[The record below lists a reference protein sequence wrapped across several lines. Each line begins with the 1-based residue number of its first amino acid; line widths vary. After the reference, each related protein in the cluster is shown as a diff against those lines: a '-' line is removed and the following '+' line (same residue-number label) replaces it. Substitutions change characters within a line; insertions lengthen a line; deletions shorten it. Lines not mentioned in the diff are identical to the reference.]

1 MRSVRWVGL
10 PRPSGRIARARTK
23 LWTLIHP
30 LLALHCLGENRIQ
43 RLLGRIHVLPALLV
57 LVFTS
62 SAALAQYQ
70 LTYLDSDLAGKAKHQ
85 DTLLKNAW
93 GLAYAPGGAFW
104 VSDEASGWTTLYDG
118 SGNIQTLKVIVPPA
132 SGTGAGTPTGMVYN
146 GSQEFKIKSWVSEFL
161 FATLDGTIQGWSG
174 FNPNSTLIGVT
185 SKGAV
190 YTGLA
195 ITSKTSGNTLYAADS
210 ANNKVDMYN
219 GTFSLI
225 GSFTDSTIPP
235 GFAPFGIQ
243 DIGGQLYVSYASTT
257 GGSGGYID
265 IFTETGTFVKRFAH
279 GSPLNQPWG
288 FAVAPSNFGT
298 LSNTLLI
305 SNNTST
311 GTINGY
317 NLTTG
322 KLVGTVKT
330 STGKVIQI
338 NGLWGIEFGGGS
350 TLNGQKNQ
358 LFFTSGPS
366 DTDGYF
372 GVINKH

>member
-1 MRSVRWVGL
+1 M
-10 PRPSGRIARARTK
+10 
-23 LWTLIHP
+23 
-30 LLALHCLGENRIQ
+30 Q
-43 RLLGRIHVLPALLV
+43 RLLGRTLLLPALLV

-70 LTYLDSDLAGKAKHQ
+70 LTNLDSDLAGKAKHQ
-85 DTLLKNAW
+85 DTLLKNGW
-93 GLAYAPGGAFW
+93 GIAYAPGGAFW

-118 SGNIQTLKVIVPPA
+118 QGNIQSLKAVIPPA
-132 SGTGAGTPTGMVYN
+132 SGTGTGSPTGMVYN
-146 GSQEFKIKSWVSEFL
+146 GSQEFKISNWVSEFL

-174 FNPNSTLIGVT
+174 FNPSSTLIGVT

-195 ITSKTSGNTLYAADS
+195 ITSKTTGNSLFAADN
-210 ANNKVDMYN
+210 ANNKIDIYN
-219 GTFSLI
+219 GTFSLV

-243 DIGGQLYVSYASTT
+243 DIGGQLYVTYASTT
-257 GGSGGYID
+257 GSSGGFID
-265 IFTETGTFVKRFAH
+265 IFTESGSFVKRFAH
-279 GSPLNQPWG
+279 GAPLNQPWG
-288 FAVAPSNFGT
+288 FAVAPANFGT
-298 LSNTLLI
+298 LSNALLI
-305 SNNTST
+305 SNNSPT
-311 GTINGY
+311 GTINAY

-322 KLVGTVKT
+322 KFLGTMKNT
-330 STGKVIQI
+330 LGKNLII
-338 NGLWGIEFGGGS
+338 NGLWGLKFGGGS

-372 GVINKH
+372 GVIVFK